1 MQHAEDSYLPY
12 PCAVC
17 VIAIGHGNGQTGTH
31 ALDWAGG
38 GGRPGSRYMV
48 TFNLDLVSI
57 GP

>member
-1 MQHAEDSYLPY
+1 MQHAEDSNLPY
-12 PCAVC
+12 PAALCATGWGYG
-17 VIAIGHGNGQTGTH
+17 AGQNGTH

-57 GP
+57 EL